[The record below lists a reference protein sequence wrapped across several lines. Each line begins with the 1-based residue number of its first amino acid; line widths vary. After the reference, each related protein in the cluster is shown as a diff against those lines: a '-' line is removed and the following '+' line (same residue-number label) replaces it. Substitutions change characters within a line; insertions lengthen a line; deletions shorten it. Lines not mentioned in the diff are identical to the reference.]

1 LDDFELEE
9 TVSPANFAMKIVEP
23 PESAAVAE

>member
-1 LDDFELEE
+1 LEE